1 MSTSLSVTTPV
12 STDQLASSASSS
24 STNSLQTLTANNF
37 VSFLVTQLQNQD
49 PLNPTDSNQMLSQL
63 SEIGQLQSTTQLDSS
78 LTTMTQQ
85 NQVAAASA
93 MIGKSVQGTDQNNNA
108 VSGNVTSVQVTTN
121 GANLTLDSGSTLS
134 LSNVSS
140 ISNPTSSTS
149 TSTTP
154 SDGTTPAS

>member
-1 MSTSLSVTTPV
+1 MSTSLSVTTPA
-12 STDQLASSASSS
+12 SPDQLAPSTSST
-24 STNSLQTLTANNF
+24 STNSLQTLTANDF

-85 NQVAAASA
+85 NQVAAASG
-93 MIGKSVQGTDQNNNA
+93 MIGKAVQGTDQNNNP
-108 VSGNVTSVQVTTN
+108 VSGNVTSVQVTTS
-121 GANLTLDSGSTLS
+121 GANLLLDSGSTLS
-134 LSNVSS
+134 LSNVTS